1 MLLEVKDLDVSYIES
16 RICNG
21 VNLRVDSGEEV
32 CLLGRNGVG
41 KTTLLK
47 SIMRLLPSKN
57 GTITFDGVPINR
69 LKPYEVA
76 KLGIGYVPQGRIIFP
91 HLTVLENL
99 RLGTTGRKEQN
110 RAIPEIVFEYFPRLK
125 ERLKQRGGTLSG
137 GEQQMLAIARAL
149 ASVPKLVLL
158 DEPSEGLSAG
168 IIKELIKVLRRL
180 CQESDLAILLV
191 EQNLEMALDLATRG
205 YVIEKGCIVAQ
216 GKMAELQSDEVV
228 RSHLMV

>member
-1 MLLEVKDLDVSYIES
+1 MLLEVKDLDVSYVES
-16 RICNG
+16 RICKG
-21 VNLRVDSGEEV
+21 VNLQVGSGEEV

-47 SIMRLLPSKN
+47 SIMRLLPSKD
-57 GTITFDGVPINR
+57 GTIIFDGVPINR

-99 RLGTTGRKEQN
+99 RLGTTARKERN
-110 RAIPEIVFEYFPRLK
+110 RAVPEIVFEYFPRLK
-125 ERLKQRGGTLSG
+125 ERHKQRGGTLSG

-168 IIKELIKVLRRL
+168 VIEELIKVLRRL
-180 CQESDLAILLV
+180 CQETDLAILLV
-191 EQNLEMALDLATRG
+191 EQNLEIALDLATRG
-205 YVIEKGCIVAQ
+205 YVMEKGCIVAE
-216 GKMAELQSDEVV
+216 GKMTELQSDEIV

>member
-1 MLLEVKDLDVSYIES
+1 MLLEVKDLDVSYVES
-16 RICNG
+16 RICKG
-21 VNLRVDSGEEV
+21 VNLQVDSGEEV

-47 SIMRLLPSKN
+47 SIMRLLPSKD
-57 GTITFDGVPINR
+57 GTITFDGAPINR
-69 LKPYEVA
+69 LKPHEVA

-99 RLGTTGRKEQN
+99 RLGTTARKEGN
-110 RAIPEIVFEYFPRLK
+110 RTVPEIVFEYFPRLK
-125 ERLKQRGGTLSG
+125 ERRMQRGGTLSG

-168 IIKELIKVLRRL
+168 VIEELIKVLRRL
-180 CQESDLAILLV
+180 CQESHVAILLV

-205 YVIEKGCIVAQ
+205 YVMEKGCIVAQ
-216 GKMAELQSDEVV
+216 GKMTELQSDEIV

>member
-1 MLLEVKDLDVSYIES
+1 MLLEVKDLDVSYVES
-16 RICNG
+16 RICKG
-21 VNLRVDSGEEV
+21 VNLQVDSGEEV

-47 SIMRLLPSKN
+47 SIMRLLPSKD
-57 GTITFDGVPINR
+57 GTITFGGVSINR
-69 LKPYEVA
+69 LKPHEVA

-99 RLGTTGRKEQN
+99 RLGTTARKDGN
-110 RAIPEIVFEYFPRLK
+110 RTVPEIVFEYFPRLK
-125 ERLKQRGGTLSG
+125 ERCMQRGGTLSG

-149 ASVPKLVLL
+149 ASLPKLVLL

-168 IIKELIKVLRRL
+168 VIEELIKVLRRL
-180 CQESDLAILLV
+180 CQESHVAILLV

-205 YVIEKGCIVAQ
+205 YVMEKGCIVAQ
-216 GKMAELQSDEVV
+216 GKMVKLQSDEIV